1 MSILAHLCRALAV
14 LFALSALFWLALPF
28 LNREG
33 GEAFIVGFL
42 FALISAVIAGVSF
55 GCYLYVRRGGTSTVG
70 RALIWC
76 FVTATGLLGAALVGR
91 IAWIS
96 VLGSTR

>member
-14 LFALSALFWLALPF
+14 LFVLSAVFWFLLPF

-42 FALISAVIAGVSF
+42 FAFISAVIAGVSF
-55 GCYLYVRRGGTSTVG
+55 GCYRYVRRGGTSTVG
-70 RALIWC
+70 RALVWC
-76 FVTATGLLGAALVGR
+76 FVTPTGLLGAVLVGR
-91 IAWIS
+91 IAWVS
-96 VLGSTR
+96 LRGLMR